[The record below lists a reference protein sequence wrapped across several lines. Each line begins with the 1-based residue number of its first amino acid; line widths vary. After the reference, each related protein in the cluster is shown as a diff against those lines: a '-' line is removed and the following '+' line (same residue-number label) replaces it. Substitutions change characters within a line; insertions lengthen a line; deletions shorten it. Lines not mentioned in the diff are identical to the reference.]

1 MRTDPY
7 FGRKDVEECEQP
19 PEEIEEIIAANHA
32 QIIHRRHSEEKDK
45 FLGTIALDP

>member
-19 PEEIEEIIAANHA
+19 PEEIEEIIAANLA

-45 FLGTIALDP
+45 FWGTIALDP